1 MQNVI
6 LTNYEAQE
14 LQNFITQ
21 GVKEAIQILNLFNNH
36 PEKETQKQIL
46 TRKETAAILGISLP
60 TLHSL
65 TMQSKIKSFRL
76 GHLIRY
82 RLDDVYAS
90 LSQIEVGGAKW

>member
-1 MQNVI
+1 MEKTI
-6 LTNYEAQE
+6 LTSYETHELKELIQE
-14 LQNFITQ
+14 SLTETFA
-21 GVKEAIQILNLFNNH
+21 KLNPFRH
-36 PEKETQKQIL
+36 TEESEQQKQIL

-65 TMQSKIKSFRL
+65 TMQNKIKSFRL